1 MCSQRELP
9 ATIPEEIVA
18 MTGLC
23 LELMLLNGLNISP
36 SLAIANST
44 RGIGNMDPS
53 RLSSSKQIAL
63 QYCFFS
69 LTL

>member
-1 MCSQRELP
+1 MCFQTKLP
-9 ATIPEEIVA
+9 ATTPEASVA

-23 LELMLLNGLNISP
+23 LELMLLSGLNSSP

-53 RLSSSKQIAL
+53 RLLNSRGK
-63 QYCFFS
+63 Y
-69 LTL
+69 TDVTVV